1 MHITKVK
8 KKSFL
13 RKATV
18 NKIPVLGG
26 KLFSIISEENKK
38 PNIQF
43 L

>member
-1 MHITKVK
+1 MHGTKIK

-18 NKIPVLGG
+18 DKTPVLGE
-26 KLFSIISEENKK
+26 KLFSMISEENKK